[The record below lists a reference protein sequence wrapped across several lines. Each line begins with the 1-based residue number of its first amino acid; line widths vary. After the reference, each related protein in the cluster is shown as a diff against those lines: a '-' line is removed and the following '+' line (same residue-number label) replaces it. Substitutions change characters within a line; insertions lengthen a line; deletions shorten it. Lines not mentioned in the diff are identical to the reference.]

1 MLVGFA
7 NLGLLI
13 YSTINKKVFIG
24 FISVLIAILLAE
36 VIANIQAFPY
46 SHVYLRLYEI
56 VIGGIF
62 IAGAIGRSDR

>member
-13 YSTINKKVFIG
+13 YTTITKKALLGLVA
-24 FISVLIAILLAE
+24 VVIAIFLAE
-36 VIANIQAFPY
+36 VIANIQKFPH
-46 SHVYLRLYEI
+46 SRVYLLLYEI

-62 IAGAIGRSDR
+62 IAGAIGRRGK